1 MLRLQFATSNA
12 AKVSSVARVLGGYG
26 IEVIRLDVDL
36 PELQAESAEEI
47 AVGKV
52 RAAYAIAKAPVM
64 VIDSA
69 FHIDVLRGFPSTNV
83 KWATKQIGIRGYL
96 DLLWCYP
103 DAARACTFVDA
114 LAYMDEWHPQ
124 PLVLTRRERGRLAE
138 TERGTLRPAF
148 KSPLATVFIPD
159 GETKTL
165 AEMSEDELS
174 TYRSKPHMERHL
186 RTLVGCITGAPQSF
200 E

>member
-1 MLRLQFATSNA
+1 MLKLSFATSNA
-12 AKVSSVARVLGGYG
+12 AKVTSVARVLGGYG
-26 IEVIRLDVDL
+26 IEVVRLDVDL

-69 FHIDVLRGFPSTNV
+69 FHIDVLGGFPGTNV
-83 KWATKQIGIRGYL
+83 KWATKQLGIRGYL

-114 LAYMDEWHPQ
+114 LAYMDALHPQ
-124 PLVLTRRERGRLAE
+124 PLVLTRRERGRVAE

-159 GETKTL
+159 GEHKTL
-165 AEMSEDELS
+165 AEMADDELS
-174 TYRSKPHMERHL
+174 AYRSKHHMEAHL
-186 RTLVGCITGAPQSF
+186 RALAGLITGVPYSF